1 MFHASVVTFMMKLL
15 LGIVVEIFV
24 AVSVAGGVLALLIP
38 ALRLSD
44 AVGERDR
51 AVIAAVVGVLIVSVA
66 VALFRPRSAIRRY
79 AKR

>member
-1 MFHASVVTFMMKLL
+1 MMKLL